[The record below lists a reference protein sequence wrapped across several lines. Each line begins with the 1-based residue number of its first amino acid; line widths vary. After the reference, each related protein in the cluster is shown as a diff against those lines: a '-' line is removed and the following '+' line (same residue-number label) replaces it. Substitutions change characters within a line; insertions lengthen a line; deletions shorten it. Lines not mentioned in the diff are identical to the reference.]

1 MTNPPCSYSIRN
13 QQILLSDERCMFWK
27 DQQLLILSD
36 THFGKSGHFRKE
48 GIAIPQ
54 NIYQSDINRL
64 AGVIEYF
71 KPGGIIIIGDMF
83 HSSFNKEIEYFKK
96 FRENFAA
103 VNIYLI
109 RGNHD
114 ILSKDIYRDLAI
126 DVYDGAFDMS
136 PFTFVHDLNDLDKE
150 YENYIFSGHVHPGID
165 MKGKGRQRL
174 RLPCFHFTSQ
184 YALLPAFSKFTGTG
198 NVKRKK
204 EDDIFLITDD
214 GVICY

>member
-1 MTNPPCSYSIRN
+1 MIPPPYPYCISN
-13 QQILLSDERCMFWK
+13 QQLWLSHERCIFWEQ
-27 DQQLLILSD
+27 QQLLILSD

-54 NIYQSDINRL
+54 NVYQSDIDRL

-71 KPGGIIIIGDMF
+71 KPRGIIIIGDMF

-96 FRENFAA
+96 FREDFAE

-114 ILSKDIYRDLAI
+114 LLNKNIYRDLAI
-126 DVYDGAFDMS
+126 DVYDDTFDMS
-136 PFTFVHDLNDLDKE
+136 PFTFVHDLNDLDKK

-165 MKGKGRQRL
+165 IKGKGRQRL

-184 YALLPAFSKFTGTG
+184 HAYMPAFSRFTGMA
-198 NVKRKK
+198 NIKK
-204 EDDIFLITDD
+204 GKGDTIFMLTED
-214 GVICY
+214 GVIKH